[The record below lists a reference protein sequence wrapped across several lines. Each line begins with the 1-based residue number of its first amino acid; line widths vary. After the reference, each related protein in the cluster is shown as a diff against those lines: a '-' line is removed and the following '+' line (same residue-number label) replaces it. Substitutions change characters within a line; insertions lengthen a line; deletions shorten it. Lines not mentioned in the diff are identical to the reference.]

1 MLYTS
6 KEAEQ
11 AAILTVAQEMCA
23 AIRTA
28 PKTQGKDYLDCCIVT
43 GGELA
48 ELARKME
55 ELGRDFGQ
63 AFLIRDAGNLR
74 SSTAAVLIG
83 VKNVYHGLNQLC
95 RYCGF
100 ESCSACSAAA
110 GECVYGPIDLGIAV
124 GSAVALAADHRID
137 NRVMFSV
144 GRAAKDRGYLAP
156 EYGCVLGI
164 PLCAAGKSPY
174 FDRKKS
180 T

>member
-83 VKNVYHGLNQLC
+83 VKKRLSRPESAVPLL
-95 RYCGF
+95 RF
-100 ESCSACSAAA
+100 RSCSACSAAA
-110 GECVYGPIDLGIAV
+110 GECVYGPIDL
-124 GSAVALAADHRID
+124 ALPW
-137 NRVMFSV
+137 VQ
-144 GRAAKDRGYLAP
+144 P
-156 EYGCVLGI
+156 
-164 PLCAAGKSPY
+164 SPSPPITE
-174 FDRKKS
+174 S
-180 T
+180 TTV